1 LDAARLIAR
10 LARIGLPSAC
20 AVPVAVAVAA
30 TPQPVSTA
38 TRIGVRGAGVVTI
51 GMTVREAEAA
61 TGQDFV
67 PLGEPSPG
75 SDCSYVRVTGVTR
88 SLAFMLKGQ
97 RIVRVDV
104 GPPRGTNATTR
115 GIRRGHSEAAVKRAY
130 RGRIRVA
137 PHHYV
142 PRGHELIY
150 APAERSLRNR
160 RIVFET
166 DGRKVTY
173 IRAGRLPEVR
183 YIEGCS

>member
-1 LDAARLIAR
+1 LIRRPVALVAAL
-10 LARIGLPSAC
+10 AC
-20 AVPVAVAVAA
+20 AVTTVAVAA
-30 TPQPVSTA
+30 TPEPVDTQ
-38 TRIGVRGAGVVTI
+38 TRVGVRGAGPVTI
-51 GMTVREAEAA
+51 GMTVEEAEAA

-67 PLGEPSPG
+67 SLGGRSPG
-75 SDCSYVRVTGVTR
+75 SDCSYVRIKGVTR
-88 SLAFMLKGQ
+88 SLAFMLKGN

-104 GPPRGTNATTR
+104 GPPRGTNPTPA
-115 GIRRGHSEAAVKRAY
+115 GIRRGDSEAKVEHTY
-130 RGRIRVA
+130 PGRIRVG

-150 APAERSLRNR
+150 TPAQRSLQNR

-166 DGRKVTY
+166 DGRRVTY